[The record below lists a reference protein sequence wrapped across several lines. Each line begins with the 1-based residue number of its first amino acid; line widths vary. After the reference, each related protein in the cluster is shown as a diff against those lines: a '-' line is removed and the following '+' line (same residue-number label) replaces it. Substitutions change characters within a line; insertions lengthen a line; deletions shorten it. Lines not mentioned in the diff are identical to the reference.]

1 MKLYENV
8 VRSLRL
14 IIGLTCVHTH
24 TYMYVRMHKEGKNR
38 ISAEYRLIDTR
49 LFLIRNVVLA
59 SSTFSSVN
67 KRINSPVKRGKAS

>member
-1 MKLYENV
+1 
-8 VRSLRL
+8 
-14 IIGLTCVHTH
+14 
-24 TYMYVRMHKEGKNR
+24 MYVRMYKEGKNR
-38 ISAEYRLIDTR
+38 VSAEYRLIDTR